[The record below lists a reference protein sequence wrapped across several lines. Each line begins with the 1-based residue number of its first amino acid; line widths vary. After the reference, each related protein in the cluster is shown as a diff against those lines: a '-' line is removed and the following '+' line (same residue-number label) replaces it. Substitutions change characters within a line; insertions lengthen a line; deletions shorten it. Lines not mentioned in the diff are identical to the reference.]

1 MKFFYY
7 TIDDL
12 RRGTGRFLSRGWKME
27 QFQTPEE
34 ALAHYSRLSPA
45 AEKSFGMTDGVHT
58 LELVRCVPFF
68 PDEREGENVLASDYS
83 KLPLWAQ
90 CAEAARITNL
100 CISRFNLRYAI
111 AGNIIVPIPTADK
124 LPKALRNKYLWMDYK
139 GDDLSA
145 IRWVYAAGK
154 GWVHPKI
161 LKSEATL
168 RPLVLKYQADGITE
182 QGAYISLE
190 VAPWEYELMLH
201 RTKAR
206 LEQNKMKKENQ
217 NHEQAENRS
226 ASQL

>member
-1 MKFFYY
+1 MKISYY

-27 QFQTPEE
+27 QFRTPEE

-45 AEKSFGMTDGVHT
+45 AEKSLGLTDGVHT

-111 AGNIIVPIPTADK
+111 AENLIVPIPTADK
-124 LPKALRNKYLWMDYK
+124 LPKALRDKYLWMDHK
-139 GDDLSA
+139 GDELSA
-145 IRWVYAAGK
+145 IRWVYVAGK
-154 GWVHPKI
+154 GWVYPVV
-161 LKSEATL
+161 LKTEAPL

-190 VAPWEYELMLH
+190 VAPWEYELLLH

-206 LEQNKMKKENQ
+206 LEQNKKDRRMK
-217 NHEQAENRS
+217 HEQTES
-226 ASQL
+226 